1 MPAVIPSVMLTA
13 IPSGGTLGVI
23 GGGQLG
29 ALFAMAAKRMGY
41 RVEAFSDVADCPAA
55 HHCDRVHVGSFDDPD
70 ALTAM
75 ADGLDVV
82 TFEFENVSAEPL
94 RPLAGVVPVRPAPEV
109 LFTTQNRGREKAFLV
124 REGFPCAPH
133 RLVRSREELH
143 AAAAALG
150 LPAVLKTAAF
160 GYDGKGQRKL
170 DATAGPHEI
179 DAAWNDLAS
188 GFKECVLENGVEPCV
203 LENGFKE
210 CVLENGVEPCVLEN
224 GVEPCV
230 LESGFK
236 ECVLILERW
245 IDFECEISVVAARG
259 SDGATAVFAPTR
271 NHHRHHILDIS
282 STPAGLP
289 ESVIKKACDMA
300 AAILAKLAV
309 VGVACVEFF
318 VTRDGRVLVNEIA
331 PRPHNS
337 GHLTIHACETSQFE
351 QQVRAVCGLPLGS
364 TRQLAPAAMANLL
377 GDCWVNGEPD
387 WAAALAVPGVS
398 LVLYG
403 KREPRPGR
411 KMGHLTALAE
421 SVEEAIANVT
431 RARSLACREKDS
443 DAAGA
448 APSADASI
456 SDATGL
462 RDAGT

>member
-1 MPAVIPSVMLTA
+1 MPAVIPSVMPTV
-13 IPSGGTLGVI
+13 IPPGGTLGVI

-188 GFKECVLENGVEPCV
+188 GVEPCV
-203 LENGFKE
+203 LES
-210 CVLENGVEPCVLEN
+210 GVEPCVLEN

-230 LESGFK
+230 LENRVKECVLENGFK
-236 ECVLILERW
+236 ECVLVLERW

-259 SDGATAVFAPTR
+259 SDGAAAVFAPTR
-271 NHHRHHILDIS
+271 NHHRHHILDLS
-282 STPAGLP
+282 SAPAGLP
-289 ESVIKKACDMA
+289 ESVIKAARDMA

-431 RARSLACREKDS
+431 RARSLACREKDF

-448 APSADASI
+448 APIA
-456 SDATGL
+456 DATGL
-462 RDAGT
+462 CDAGA